1 MRANY
6 HTHCD
11 FCDGKAPAAEMARA
25 AREAGFDILGF
36 SSHAP
41 ILQPMPWALRPE
53 RLGEYA
59 AEIRRLKAAWAPDG
73 EEARE
78 RGPMEI
84 LLGLEID
91 WFPGERKPGDG
102 AFDALG
108 LDFSIGS
115 VHYVAPR
122 GCPPFAVDA
131 HREGFDACF
140 AASGATARELYRD
153 YYGRLS
159 ALIGSGGFDILGHF
173 DLVQKNNM
181 DGRLFEEE
189 PDYLAAAFGAAH
201 CLEGKDIVVEINLG
215 GMTRHAAPRPYP
227 SLAILRELK
236 AVGAPICFSADA
248 HSPENLGPSLDAAE
262 KMARELALEAGYRE
276 MRILSGGK
284 WKDVGIEAR

>member
-25 AREAGFDILGF
+25 AKKAGIEILGF

-41 ILQPMPWALRPE
+41 IVQPMPWAIKPE

-59 AEIRRLKAAWAPDG
+59 AEIRRLKKAWASDG
-73 EEARE
+73 EEGRIH
-78 RGPMEI
+78 GPMEV

-91 WFPGERKPGDG
+91 WFPGEREPGDG
-102 AFDALG
+102 AFRALG

-122 GCPPFAVDA
+122 ACPPFAVDEDGA
-131 HREGFDACF
+131 SFESHL

-153 YYGRLS
+153 YYRRLA

-181 DGRLFEEE
+181 DGHLFEEDE
-189 PDYLAAAFGAAH
+189 DYLAAAFEAVH
-201 CLEGKDIVVEINLG
+201 CLEGKDLVVEINLG

-248 HSPENLGPSLDAAE
+248 HSPENFGPSFDAAE
-262 KMARELALEAGYRE
+262 KAARELALEAGYRE
-276 MRILSGGK
+276 MRILRAGE
-284 WKDVGIEAR
+284 WKDSGIM

>member
-25 AREAGFDILGF
+25 AKEAGFEILGF

-41 ILQPMPWALRPE
+41 IVQPMPWALRPE
-53 RLGEYA
+53 RLSEYA
-59 AEIRRLKAAWAPDG
+59 AEIRRLKEAWAPGG
-73 EEARE
+73 EEARAH
-78 RGPMEI
+78 GSMEI

-91 WFPGERKPGDG
+91 WFPGERRPGDG
-102 AFDALG
+102 AFDGLA

-122 GCPPFAVDA
+122 GCTPFAVDA
-131 HREGFDACF
+131 HREGFDSCL
-140 AASGATARELYRD
+140 AASGATAREVYRD
-153 YYGRLS
+153 YYRRLS
-159 ALIGSGGFDILGHF
+159 ALIVSGGFDILGHF

-181 DGRLFEEE
+181 DGSLFEEDE
-189 PDYLAAAFGAAH
+189 DYLSAAFEAVH
-201 CLEGKDIVVEINLG
+201 CLEGRDCVVEINLG

-227 SLAILRELK
+227 SLAILRELNR
-236 AVGAPICFSADA
+236 AGAPICFSADA

-262 KMARELALEAGYRE
+262 KMARELALAAGYRSI
-276 MRILSGGK
+276 RIL
-284 WKDVGIEAR
+284 KDGEWIDRGI

>member
-11 FCDGKAPAAEMARA
+11 FCDGKAPAAEMAQA
-25 AREAGFDILGF
+25 ARKAGFGILGF

-41 ILQPMPWALRPE
+41 FPHGEGWVMRPDRIE
-53 RLGEYA
+53 AYA
-59 AEIRRLKAAWAPDG
+59 AEIRRLKGDWAEGGAKAAQF
-73 EEARE
+73 
-78 RGPMEI
+78 GPMEI
-84 LLGLEID
+84 ILGLEID
-91 WFPGERKPGDG
+91 WFPGEREPGDG

-108 LDFSIGS
+108 LDYSIGS
-115 VHYVAPR
+115 VHYVDPR
-122 GCPPFAVDA
+122 GNLPFCVDSSEEHFNA
-131 HREGFDACF
+131 KL

-153 YYGRLS
+153 YYRRLS

-181 DGRLFEEE
+181 DGRLFEED
-189 PDYLAAAFGAAH
+189 PDYLAAAFEAAH

-215 GMTRHAAPRPYP
+215 GMTRYAAPRPYP

-262 KMARELALEAGYRE
+262 KMALELALEAGYRE
-276 MRILSGGK
+276 IRIRSGGE
-284 WKDVGIEAR
+284 WKDVGIA

>member
-25 AREAGFDILGF
+25 ARMAGIEILGF

-41 ILQPMPWALRPE
+41 LVRTTPWALRPE
-53 RLGEYA
+53 RLEEYA
-59 AEIRRLKAAWAPDG
+59 LEIRRLKKAWAPSG
-73 EEARE
+73 EEGKISGA
-78 RGPMEI
+78 MEL

-91 WFPGERKPGDG
+91 WFPGEREPGDG
-102 AFDALG
+102 AFRALG

-115 VHYVAPR
+115 VHYVGPR
-122 GCPPFAVDA
+122 GCPPFAVDVDGA
-131 HREGFDACF
+131 NFESCL

-153 YYGRLS
+153 YYRRLA
-159 ALIGSGGFDILGHF
+159 ALIGAGGFDILGHF

-181 DGRLFEEE
+181 DGHLFEEDR
-189 PDYLAAAFGAAH
+189 DYLAAAFEAVH
-201 CLEGKDIVVEINLG
+201 CLEGKDLVVEINLG

-227 SLAILRELK
+227 SLAILRELR

-248 HSPENLGPSLDAAE
+248 HSPANFGPSMVAAE
-262 KMARELALEAGYRE
+262 RMARELALEAGYRE
-276 MRILSGGK
+276 IRIL
-284 WKDVGIEAR
+284 KDGEWIDEGI